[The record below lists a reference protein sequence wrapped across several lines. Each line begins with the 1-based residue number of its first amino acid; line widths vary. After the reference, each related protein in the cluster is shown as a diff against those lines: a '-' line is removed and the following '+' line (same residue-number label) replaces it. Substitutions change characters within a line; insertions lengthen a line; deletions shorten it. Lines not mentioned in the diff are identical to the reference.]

1 MLHSVNTYSQPL
13 TSDRGGSLVTDFLS
27 SSSPLFTKEQIY
39 AAVRSEA
46 QAQALSKLGINVL
59 RLDLGDEESV
69 VESLRAYDS
78 TEAAGIESRPTL
90 MADPF

>member
-1 MLHSVNTYSQPL
+1 MLHSVDTHFQPL
-13 TSDRGGSLVTDFLS
+13 TSHSGGSVVTDFLS
-27 SSSPLFTKEQIY
+27 SSSALFTKEQMH

-69 VESLRAYDS
+69 VGSLRAYDS
-78 TEAAGIESRPTL
+78 TEAAGIESRPT
-90 MADPF
+90 